1 MYLGINLPLLKTN
14 RFIIEIY
21 EFFSCEFSIS
31 LTKLHVHPLEM
42 LQIRVLL
49 FLNSYII
56 KVKQS
61 RYRPGVA
68 QRFPGS

>member
-1 MYLGINLPLLKTN
+1 MTTADTWFGIKEASAAFVSAILSTLTDYASGMKYMMNLGK
-14 RFIIEIY
+14 
-21 EFFSCEFSIS
+21 
-31 LTKLHVHPLEM
+31 V
-42 LQIRVLL
+42 
-49 FLNSYII
+49 